1 MFAVIVRYDPEK
13 GFAMK
18 LEVEAATYG
27 GLAVR
32 GKKRPRITFRKEKL
46 PDSGI
51 LDGIDLEEM
60 TGSALFGASV

>member
-1 MFAVIVRYDPEK
+1 MRYDPEK

-18 LEVEAATYG
+18 LTVEATTYG

-32 GKKRPRITFRKEKL
+32 GKKRPRITFRKRKL

-51 LDGIDLEEM
+51 LDGIDLAEM
-60 TGSALFGASV
+60 TGMRSTIQ